1 MWTVVFIPY
10 LCCHMEIRHLRLI
23 RVIADEKG
31 ITRSL
36 DKLNLTQSAV
46 SHQLKDIE
54 ERLGVKIFYR
64 TKNQWILTEEGK
76 ILYDTAARVLAEVD
90 MATARINELRGG
102 HAGTVRVSTECYT
115 NYHWLPSFMVK
126 MKLLYPNLD
135 VKIIMEATHKP
146 LQKLLDNELDVGIT
160 SDPWDDKTIR
170 YIELFRD
177 EVMAIVPS
185 GHPFT
190 RKKYLTA
197 TDFKNETLII
207 HSYPLDTVTVYQHFL
222 KDHKV
227 QPREILAVPLTE
239 VSLEM
244 VKAGMGIMTMPQWTL
259 KPFADSKELTLVKIG
274 AKGLVRTHY
283 AAIRHEDSNKKHI
296 TDFIANLKEELLK

>member
-1 MWTVVFIPY
+1 MVITLLY
-10 LCCHMEIRHLRLI
+10 LCFMEIRHLRLI
-23 RVIADEKG
+23 RIIADEKG

-76 ILYDTAARVLAEVD
+76 ILYDTATRVLAEVD
-90 MATARINELRGG
+90 AATAKINDLREG

-126 MKLLYPNLD
+126 MKLLYPKLD
-135 VKIIMEATHKP
+135 VKIVMEATHKP

-160 SDPWDDKTIR
+160 SDPWDDKTIK
-170 YIELFRD
+170 YIELFKD
-177 EVMAIVPS
+177 EVMAIAPV
-185 GHPFT
+185 GHPLT
-190 RKKYLTA
+190 KKKYLKA
-197 TDFKNETLII
+197 SDFKNETLII

-227 QPREILAVPLTE
+227 QPKEILAVPLTE

-259 KPFADSKELTLVKIG
+259 KPFADSKELNLLKIG
-274 AKGLVRTHY
+274 AKGLLRTHY

-296 TDFIANLKEELLK
+296 ADFVGNLREELLK